1 MASKATATFV
11 DLGQAEAGGATKSKK
26 KLIIIVAAA
35 LLLVGGGGAAA
46 YVFLFGKHGAAGDGN
61 AKEAAAEDYED
72 EGGAKGK
79 PPIYLSLEPFVVNV
93 AGETVERYLQVGV
106 DVKLSS
112 SEMADSVKQ
121 RMPEIRNSILLILS
135 SKRVDELN
143 TLEGKNL
150 LRDQMRDAVNRAIGK
165 YRPGP
170 EGAERKTKPR
180 TGAQDVLLTSF
191 VIQ

>member
-1 MASKATATFV
+1 MASKAAATVV
-11 DLGQAEAGGATKSKK
+11 DLGQAEAGGTTKSKK
-26 KLIIIVAAA
+26 KLIIIVAAV
-35 LLLVGGGGAAA
+35 LLLLGGGGAAA
-46 YVFLFGKHGAAGDGN
+46 YLFLFGKHGSAEHGN
-61 AKEAAAEDYED
+61 TKDAAADEAED

-79 PPIYLSLEPFVVNV
+79 PPTYLSLEPFVVNV

-106 DVKLSS
+106 DVRLSS
-112 SEMADSVKQ
+112 PEMADLVKQ

-135 SKRVDELN
+135 SKRVEELN
-143 TLEGKNL
+143 TLEGKNV
-150 LRDQMRDAVNRAIGK
+150 LRDEMRDAVNRAIGK
-165 YRPGP
+165 YKPAP

>member
-11 DLGQAEAGGATKSKK
+11 DLGQAEAGGTTKSKK

-35 LLLVGGGGAAA
+35 VLLLGGGGAAA
-46 YVFLFGKHGAAGDGN
+46 YLFLFGKHGTAEHGN
-61 AKEAAAEDYED
+61 AKEAAADEPEDD
-72 EGGAKGK
+72 GGAKGK
-79 PPIYLSLEPFVVNV
+79 PPTYLSFEPFVVNV

-112 SEMADSVKQ
+112 PEMADSVKQ

-135 SKRVDELN
+135 SKRVEELN
-143 TLEGKNL
+143 TLEGKNA
-150 LRDQMRDAVNRAIGK
+150 LRDELRDAVNRAIGK
-165 YRPGP
+165 YKPVP
-170 EGAERKTKPR
+170 EGADRKTKPR

>member
-1 MASKATATFV
+1 MASKAAATVV

-35 LLLVGGGGAAA
+35 VLLVGGGGAAA
-46 YVFLFGKHGAAGDGN
+46 YLFLFGKHGTAEHGN
-61 AKEAAAEDYED
+61 AKDVAADEAED

-79 PPIYLSLEPFVVNV
+79 PPVYLSLDPFV
-93 AGETVERYLQVGV
+93 RYLQVGV

-112 SEMADSVKQ
+112 PEMMDSVKQ
-121 RMPEIRNSILLILS
+121 RMPEIRNAILLILS
-135 SKRVDELN
+135 SKRVEDLN
-143 TLEGKNL
+143 TLEGKNV
-150 LRDQMRDAVNRAIGK
+150 LRDEMRDAVNRAIGK
-165 YRPGP
+165 YKPAP
-170 EGAERKTKPR
+170 EGSDRKTKPR